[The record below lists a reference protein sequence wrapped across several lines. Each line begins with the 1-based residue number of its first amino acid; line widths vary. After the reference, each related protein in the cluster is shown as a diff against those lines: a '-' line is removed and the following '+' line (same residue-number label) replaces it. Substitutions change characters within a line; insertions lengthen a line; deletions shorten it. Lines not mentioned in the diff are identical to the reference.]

1 MEMTALD
8 SLLLLQL
15 TVARLGEKEL
25 LGWWNTDIVYK
36 LGGADFL
43 NRLVGSTFAPLAAGE
58 AVLMAARMKEEQG
71 LAAIPGESAYTLF
84 CPEPRLRSE
93 LTHRF
98 RHFKTY
104 PDDVPAEIREILDS
118 ERQWKAPDLFARL
131 GANPK
136 PSFQGT
142 SFGREVSVHKAWTE
156 LEKARALAATLSPED
171 KGSYVMPYYR
181 SGDAS

>member
-104 PDDVPAEIREILDS
+104 RMMFRRKSGRYLIQKDNGRLPICSPAWVPIQNRVSKGRASGGRS
-118 ERQWKAPDLFARL
+118 LFAMHGRSWKRL
-131 GANPK
+131 GPW
-136 PSFQGT
+136 QQ
-142 SFGREVSVHKAWTE
+142 RLVRRIR
-156 LEKARALAATLSPED
+156 ART
-171 KGSYVMPYYR
+171 
-181 SGDAS
+181 